1 MLLQCG
7 RSKETGNTTVEQWV
21 CDLESGSWTKLCIY
35 DLGFAGSC
43 FKGDVAFFLENYIS
57 SLAGEIRSMEIKN
70 PRICL
75 KSTGEW
81 VNIDSAHMSSQGGK
95 PKYEGS
101 YAFGAEDECFWMITS
116 GVGGDWYNNGMG
128 RNSAWE
134 EISNH
139 ACGSPLN
146 AENK

>member
-7 RSKETGNTTVEQWV
+7 KSPETGNTTVEQWV
-21 CDLESGSWTKLCIY
+21 CDLTSGRWTKLCVY

-57 SLAGEIRSMEIKN
+57 SLAGEVRSMEIRN

-75 KSTGEW
+75 ASNGQW
-81 VNIDSAHMSSQGGK
+81 VNISSAHMSSQGGK

-101 YAFGAEDECFWMITS
+101 YAFGAEGDRFWMITS
-116 GVGGDWYNNGMG
+116 GVGGDWYNNGLG
-128 RNSAWE
+128 RSAAWE
-134 EISNH
+134 KIINNAS
-139 ACGSPLN
+139 GSPF
-146 AENK
+146 